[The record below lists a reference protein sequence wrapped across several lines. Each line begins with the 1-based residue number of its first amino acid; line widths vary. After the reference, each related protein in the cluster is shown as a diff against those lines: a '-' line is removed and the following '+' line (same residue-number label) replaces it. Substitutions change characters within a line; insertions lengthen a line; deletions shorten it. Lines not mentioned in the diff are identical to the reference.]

1 MQRRLPDQLITAVRM
16 KTSHSA
22 TPGVVVIT
30 GASAGVGR
38 AIVHQFARAGWRIG
52 LIARDAAAL
61 EQVRCEVEELGG
73 NPIRDSGGRLR
84 RRGRLRRG

>member
-1 MQRRLPDQLITAVRM
+1 MSLTR
-16 KTSHSA
+16 TSS
-22 TPGVVVIT
+22 PQVVVIT

-61 EQVRCEVEELGG
+61 EEVKREVA
-73 NPIRDSGGRLR
+73 
-84 RRGRLRRG
+84 